1 MEHRVAVGM
10 EQAEERW
17 QEEKPRD
24 QSGGAS
30 FVTAQSAGR
39 ERQGSVPA
47 AARGTP
53 VHLFVGVA
61 AVGVVVLVVIGVVEV
76 VPRWEEEEQEAAGSA
91 AAGLLEEETAD
102 SAELLYAVIVCSAM
116 LLALALVATW
126 VARRSTGG
134 STSQISD
141 GTLRVLK
148 GHGWEDEACCDA
160 VGKRLFACVLIGV
173 AFFVAVALLP
183 HPWGG
188 SVLLGSLGAWAVYEL
203 GAVLMSCAVAAWAC
217 CVPISSG
224 PSDE

>member
-1 MEHRVAVGM
+1 MEHHVAAAHG
-10 EQAEERW
+10 ATP
-17 QEEKPRD
+17 EEKPRD

-30 FVTAQSAGR
+30 AQSFVTESAELRGA
-39 ERQGSVPA
+39 PA

-53 VHLFVGVA
+53 VHLLVGVA
-61 AVGVVVLVVIGVVEV
+61 AVAVVVLVVIGVVEV
-76 VPRWEEEEQEAAGSA
+76 IPSGEEAAGSA
-91 AAGLLEEETAD
+91 AAGLLEKEETAG
-102 SAELLYAVIVCSAM
+102 SAELLYAVIVLSAM
-116 LLALALVATW
+116 LLALALVATC

-173 AFFVAVALLP
+173 AFFGAVALLP

-188 SVLLGSLGAWAVYEL
+188 AVLLGSLGAWAVYEL